1 MRSLSWRARR
11 SRHHH
16 YAASTAHSAQ
26 RAPHRFPGHVASL
39 AARRRRSE
47 GAQDRVGESLR
58 VTGRKFFAKDDST
71 QVEGSADEVL
81 GDLEVGVRR
90 DFPRSIAR
98 RSIPSPACRLGFR
111 NRAQHA
117 RRFSGRLV
125 ARQPLVHQIDRLVEG
140 TVPIPHNKTVCFC
153 SIAATH
159 VPADTPPEPVRECTT
174 ASGRRVVKANAKYRM
189 PGIAV
194 LDGLGERLRRG
205 QNRSC
210 GVWQRCDKHELVDLA
225 PLIAAWFNW
234 SVVDLEPP
242 ACRKYGIAGSS
253 RGTLQS
259 APDTEQRTSA
269 VTWTAS
275 QPVWRQTTARSGHMR
290 VNRILACARTSSW
303 GAGAASFRRVYRT
316 RWPSKTRAPHRT
328 GPHAR
333 ARRQR
338 HPTGAA

>member
-26 RAPHRFPGHVASL
+26 RAPDRFPGHVASL

-140 TVPIPHNKTVCFC
+140 TGSQYPLTRPSASVPSRPHMC
-153 SIAATH
+153 
-159 VPADTPPEPVRECTT
+159 
-174 ASGRRVVKANAKYRM
+174 
-189 PGIAV
+189 
-194 LDGLGERLRRG
+194 
-205 QNRSC
+205 
-210 GVWQRCDKHELVDLA
+210 
-225 PLIAAWFNW
+225 PLILLQILFA
-234 SVVDLEPP
+234 SV
-242 ACRKYGIAGSS
+242 
-253 RGTLQS
+253 
-259 APDTEQRTSA
+259 
-269 VTWTAS
+269 
-275 QPVWRQTTARSGHMR
+275 
-290 VNRILACARTSSW
+290 
-303 GAGAASFRRVYRT
+303 RRR
-316 RWPSKTRAPHRT
+316 P
-328 GPHAR
+328 G
-333 ARRQR
+333 
-338 HPTGAA
+338 GE